1 MGPRTR
7 ARRPAPT
14 LEQPAKVLT
23 TAFGPRAVAPLEPS
37 TWSLMVRCGRDAG
50 VTRIGVTGRRVDG
63 PVPSHFPNGRS
74 PKAGP
79 RVPSRRIGAAPSP
92 WSHAAVIPPD
102 IAYVEGMRILIVGP
116 GVIGTVY
123 GVKLLERGH
132 EVIVLARGERLI
144 ELQEHGLILE
154 DAERGHRTVLPVS
167 VVDGVTAGDRYDLV
181 LAPVRRDQL
190 RGIVPVV
197 RKLSDGAD
205 VLVFGNATGLC
216 NELRASLGQ
225 RVLFGFPAAGGT
237 YDGKVVRYVLI
248 RQQKTM
254 LGEPDGRASSRL
266 RNLREVFADAGFP
279 TLISG
284 NAAGWLNAHTA
295 FVVPIAYAL
304 YRFDT
309 DAARLAADRPTLL
322 QMVRA
327 TRQAF
332 RALRAAGEADIPGNL
347 KMLYLRMPEGFAVG
361 YWRRVLAGPRGELWF
376 AAHSRAAPEEMA
388 SLAVELLAAVHRSK
402 RPSPDLDA
410 LLPPGY

>member
-1 MGPRTR
+1 
-7 ARRPAPT
+7 
-14 LEQPAKVLT
+14 
-23 TAFGPRAVAPLEPS
+23 
-37 TWSLMVRCGRDAG
+37 
-50 VTRIGVTGRRVDG
+50 
-63 PVPSHFPNGRS
+63 
-74 PKAGP
+74 
-79 RVPSRRIGAAPSP
+79 
-92 WSHAAVIPPD
+92 
-102 IAYVEGMRILIVGP
+102 MRILIVGA
-116 GVIGTVY
+116 GVIGSVY
-123 GVKLLERGH
+123 GARLLERGH
-132 EVIVLARGERLI
+132 EVVVLARGDRLT

-154 DAERGHRTVLPVS
+154 DAERGQRTVLPVP
-167 VVDGVTAGDRYDLV
+167 VVEGVTAQDRYDLV

-197 RKLSDGAD
+197 RKLCDGAD

-216 NELRASLGQ
+216 NELRESLGE

-237 YDGKVVRYVLI
+237 RDGRVVRYVLI

-254 LGEPDGRASSRL
+254 LGEPDGRDSSRL
-266 RNLREVFADAGFP
+266 RSLCEVFAEAGFP
-279 TLISG
+279 TSISR
-284 NAAGWLNAHTA
+284 NVAGWLNAHSA

-309 DAARLAADRPTLL
+309 DAARLATDRSTLL

-332 RALRAAGEADIPGNL
+332 RALQAAGEADIPANL
-347 KMLYLRMPEGFAVG
+347 KILYLRMPEGFAVG

-388 SLAVELLAAVHRSK
+388 ALAAELLTAVHRGE

-410 LLPPGY
+410 LLAIER

>member
-1 MGPRTR
+1 MR
-7 ARRPAPT
+7 A
-14 LEQPAKVLT
+14 
-23 TAFGPRAVAPLEPS
+23 GSPS
-37 TWSLMVRCGRDAG
+37 LDAS
-50 VTRIGVTGRRVDG
+50 V
-63 PVPSHFPNGRS
+63 VPSD
-74 PKAGP
+74 
-79 RVPSRRIGAAPSP
+79 V
-92 WSHAAVIPPD
+92 
-102 IAYVEGMRILIVGP
+102 AYLEGMRILIVGA
-116 GVIGTVY
+116 GVIGSVY
-123 GVKLLERGH
+123 GAKLQESGH
-132 EVIVLARGERLI
+132 EVVVLARGDRLT

-154 DAERGHRTVLPVS
+154 DAERGQRTVLPVP
-167 VVDGVTAGDRYDLV
+167 VVDGVTAEDRYDLV

-190 RGIVPVV
+190 RAIVPVV

-216 NELRASLGQ
+216 HELRASLGE

-237 YDGKVVRYVLI
+237 REGRVVRYVMI

-254 LGEPDGRASSRL
+254 LGETDGRASRRL
-266 RNLREVFADAGFP
+266 RSLRDLFAEAGFP
-279 TLISG
+279 TSISRDV
-284 NAAGWLNAHTA
+284 AGWLNAHTA

-347 KMLYLRMPEGFAVG
+347 KMLYLRMPEGFAVA
-361 YWRRVLAGPRGELWF
+361 YWRRVFAGPHGELWF

-388 SLAVELLAAVHRSK
+388 SLAAELLAAVHRSK

-410 LLPPGY
+410 LLRARE